1 MVNGRASDGWLV
13 YVILIAYEMAASV
26 KRHDTADIDRVK
38 TEKKRNF
45 DSWTTT
51 YRQYWKRTTS
61 KPTLIA
67 DPSQMRSIPRTQLK
81 IIIPWVKPKSLK

>member
-1 MVNGRASDGWLV
+1 MVNGEGEWWLIVV

-38 TEKKRNF
+38 TEKRERNF

-67 DPSQMRSIPRTQLK
+67 DPSQMRSIHEHN
-81 IIIPWVKPKSLK
+81 